1 MCIYVYIDIYIC
13 VCMHIFEYV
22 YINILSGLFTM
33 PACYWG
39 ELFSKTTRVVL
50 PERQPGGW
58 SARGQPCDAIHALL
72 RKNMNTYLETCLG
85 YRSGLMSR
93 ATETP
98 VLMSNGNVH
107 LAVSHEDSVL
117 SCIYGWQRM
126 AKKQKVLRQGVGNKN
141 RIPLLMWFDLHL
153 YTLYTL

>member
-1 MCIYVYIDIYIC
+1 M
-13 VCMHIFEYV
+13 
-22 YINILSGLFTM
+22 
-33 PACYWG
+33 
-39 ELFSKTTRVVL
+39 VL

>member
-1 MCIYVYIDIYIC
+1 M
-13 VCMHIFEYV
+13 
-22 YINILSGLFTM
+22 
-33 PACYWG
+33 
-39 ELFSKTTRVVL
+39 VL

-126 AKKQKVLRQGVGNKN
+126 AKQQKVLRQGVGNKN

-153 YTLYTL
+153 YTLYIHYRHTICIYEWLHIIYRHTIYRTPIAHLV